1 MIGQSLY
8 VVFFF
13 QAEDGIRDKLV
24 TGVQTCAL
32 PIFRPRGAR
41 LECACARNSRHCPSN
56 SCHTGLQYRAVDS
69 ITTSRTLRSASQA
82 DNSRTWLAVVPNL
95 RRSNRSGPWPATS
108 AATTASMLLCTSIE
122 PTQYEVSVAISLS
135 FRCNWQPSGRACE
148 NFLLSTVSY
157 CRRSGPTETPA
168 HTHSLKSCPRS
179 DTHSTSTSSLPRRPR
194 PDAATTSDTPVFIT
208 IREPLGSLGHA

>member
-1 MIGQSLY
+1 
-8 VVFFF
+8 
-13 QAEDGIRDKLV
+13 
-24 TGVQTCAL
+24 
-32 PIFRPRGAR
+32 
-41 LECACARNSRHCPSN
+41 
-56 SCHTGLQYRAVDS
+56 
-69 ITTSRTLRSASQA
+69 
-82 DNSRTWLAVVPNL
+82 
-95 RRSNRSGPWPATS
+95 
-108 AATTASMLLCTSIE
+108 MLLCTSIE

-194 PDAATTSDTPVFIT
+194 PDAATTSDTPVFIM
-208 IREPLGSLGHA
+208 IREPLGSWGHARVRAPRLMTRRLLTSPKQRIQVPRVRRGFKRLSQLIRALLLVVAGSAICVSDHSPQLSFRLLLSLFHDRHIRKI